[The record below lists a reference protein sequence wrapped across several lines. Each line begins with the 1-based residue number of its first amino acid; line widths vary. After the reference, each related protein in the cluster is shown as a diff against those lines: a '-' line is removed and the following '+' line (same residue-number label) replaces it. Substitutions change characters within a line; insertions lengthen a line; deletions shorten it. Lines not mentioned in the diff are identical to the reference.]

1 MKRILKIVAIIAIAA
16 VFIGTFVFLYHK
28 SKKPAA
34 TYEVET
40 ASYAD
45 ISRTTVLT
53 GNIEPRDK
61 VEIKPQINGIISAI
75 FKQPGDKV
83 QTGDIIARVKV
94 IPGMEELNAA
104 DNRIRIADISLAQ
117 AEKDFARADKL
128 YHDKLISTEDYEK
141 ASETLKKAKEEKRT
155 ARDQMQIIREGVSAS
170 GGNYS
175 TTLIRSTINGIILDI
190 PVKVGNSVIMSNT
203 MNDGTTIAT
212 VADMGNL
219 IFKGNIDETDV
230 GMVRVGMPM
239 TITVGAIEGK
249 TFPATLEYISPQV
262 KTSTDGTSAGQFEI
276 KAAIGRGYTSGI
288 RSGYS
293 ANANIILQKATHVIS
308 IPEGCIEF
316 AGDTSYVYVLTN
328 TQPQTFTRRRVYTG
342 LSDGVR
348 IEIKSGLKAGD
359 KVRGNAVTADESA
372 ADNKENK

>member
-128 YHDKLISTEDYEK
+128 Y
-141 ASETLKKAKEEKRT
+141 EKRT

>member
-1 MKRILKIVAIIAIAA
+1 
-16 VFIGTFVFLYHK
+16 
-28 SKKPAA
+28 
-34 TYEVET
+34 
-40 ASYAD
+40 
-45 ISRTTVLT
+45 
-53 GNIEPRDK
+53 
-61 VEIKPQINGIISAI
+61 
-75 FKQPGDKV
+75 
-83 QTGDIIARVKV
+83 
-94 IPGMEELNAA
+94 
-104 DNRIRIADISLAQ
+104 
-117 AEKDFARADKL
+117 
-128 YHDKLISTEDYEK
+128 
-141 ASETLKKAKEEKRT
+141 
-155 ARDQMQIIREGVSAS
+155 
-170 GGNYS
+170 
-175 TTLIRSTINGIILDI
+175 
-190 PVKVGNSVIMSNT
+190 
-203 MNDGTTIAT
+203 
-212 VADMGNL
+212 MGNL